1 MDLLPLGSLLSEN
14 YRFLKELELTGQRI
28 TSNGISFLGVG
39 LQDNEF
45 LKKLSMPRNGL
56 SSLESLSTLT
66 LALQNNL
73 NLEYLDLSEN
83 DIEDPAAEALKE
95 LIRTNTSLK
104 YVKLDKNRISTTC
117 FAVSLCENSSITH
130 FSINSNPLEFENCIA
145 LLEMLNINL
154 NIQSF
159 SMKGVKFSGSANI
172 KENLSGVLSKEEA
185 LILKLANVLR
195 HSKIVSIGID
205 LDHRATLQLRELETT
220 LLKHNS
226 TLTTISSDNINWRV
240 PLQGPLLGIQK
251 ALKANTLLAR
261 TDSLEDEEITCELES
276 IVESK
281 RYQNKESKT
290 LKHFHQLPELDSRKF
305 STESPNFS
313 SPGTSPDFLANS
325 PHLSEVRGKE
335 SRIAKFEKSKQKNL
349 VKIVEDLNTKMQGF
363 QEEIIVQVNLLQNRV
378 QELENSL
385 KNNTSDSLTAK
396 IQELEK
402 RDEATQNLLMLM
414 SRELSEIKAQG
425 VRNSP
430 NHDLKSQY
438 LMKIQGLEKKLQE
451 NSYSTRKIQ
460 KQLEDVEIKVLK
472 MQSYESCS
480 DSVESKKASEK
491 SSVKDSEGLGSDR
504 QVEVKGIPGVAEQLV
519 MKAIQERCYWS
530 TKKKLESS
538 SGRWDSPGSHLVNNF
553 YSPEECPSK
562 DLHDRL
568 VKKGLNFMP
577 RSVSSYKRHGLN

>member
-1 MDLLPLGSLLSEN
+1 MLPLGSLLSEN

-83 DIEDPAAEALKE
+83 EIEDPAAEAIKE
-95 LIRTNTSLK
+95 LLRTNTSLK
-104 YVKLDKNRISTTC
+104 FVKLDKNKISSTC
-117 FAVSLCENSSITH
+117 FAVSLCENASLIH

-154 NIQSF
+154 NIQSL
-159 SMKGVKFSGSANI
+159 SMKGVKFLGSAKI

-195 HSKIVSIGID
+195 HSRIQSIGID
-205 LDHRATLQLRELETT
+205 LDPKAALQLRELETS

-226 TLTTISSDNINWRV
+226 TLTSISSDNINWKV

-251 ALKANTLLAR
+251 ALKANLLLAR
-261 TDSLEDEEITCELES
+261 TDSFEDEELTCELES
-276 IVESK
+276 IVEAK
-281 RYQNKESKT
+281 RYQNNKESKT
-290 LKHFHQLPELDSRKF
+290 LKHFHQAPELDLRRF

-313 SPGTSPDFLANS
+313 SPGTSPDFLSVS
-325 PHLSEVRGKE
+325 PHLSEIRGKE
-335 SRIAKFEKSKQKNL
+335 SRIAKFDQNKQKNFNR
-349 VKIVEDLNTKMQGF
+349 VAEELNLKMQGF
-363 QEEIIVQVNLLQNRV
+363 QEEIIMQVNLLQDRV
-378 QELENSL
+378 QELENTL
-385 KNNTSDSLTAK
+385 KKSNNENWAAK

-402 RDEATQNLLMLM
+402 RDEATQSLLMLLT
-414 SRELSEIKAQG
+414 RELAEIKAQG
-425 VRNSP
+425 VKAPDAN
-430 NHDLKSQY
+430 SQY
-438 LMKIQGLEKKLQE
+438 LMKIQGLEKKIQE
-451 NSYSTRKIQ
+451 NSYSARKMQ
-460 KQLEDVEIKVLK
+460 KQLEDVELKVLRI
-472 MQSYESCS
+472 QSFEGSEYS
-480 DSVESKKASEK
+480 ESKKNSEKNSVKGSGEEASEARK
-491 SSVKDSEGLGSDR
+491 IEVNGL
-504 QVEVKGIPGVAEQLV
+504 PGVAEQLV

-530 TKKKLESS
+530 AKKKGAGSR
-538 SGRWDSPGSHLVNNF
+538 GNSPGSPAVNNF
-553 YSPEECPSK
+553 YSPEDCPSK

-577 RSVSSYKRHGLN
+577 RSVSSYKRQGLS